1 MTNRSMVSL
10 VVDFVFSFFLSQYYF
25 TVVFIKFST
34 QLLKKYFLYFIYIA
48 HIFNKSSLEIKT
60 SYILKRQRILLTTE
74 MGIRIHTK
82 MKNSC

>member
-34 QLLKKYFLYFIYIA
+34 QLLKKYFLYLIYIA
-48 HIFNKSSLEIKT
+48 HVFNKSSLEIET
-60 SYILKRQRILLTTE
+60 SYIIKRQRILLTTL
-74 MGIRIHTK
+74 
-82 MKNSC
+82 NSAP